1 MSLADRIRQMS
12 QQRRSTILV
21 SPDPEHPD
29 ASLYYRIIDLSK
41 AVKPPRYSQGRF
53 LAASYETEYATES
66 GKIYEFQEGK
76 ELPESDNDKVL
87 KENQVCRVNPNNY
100 QGYFTF
106 SFKEQKNAVKVW
118 FSDNQRLNLSRIF
131 LVDPDN
137 RRYPLG
143 TDGTLNSKQTW
154 LLPKG
159 TTFSMGEQSGKWHV
173 ELDAYSKMVFDIR
186 VEKKDRR

>member
-1 MSLADRIRQMS
+1 MSLADRIIQRS
-12 QQRRSTILV
+12 QQRRSIILV
-21 SPDPEHPD
+21 SPDPERPD
-29 ASLYYRIIDLSK
+29 MSLYYRIIDLSK
-41 AVKPPRYSQGRF
+41 AVKPPTYSQGHF
-53 LAASYETEYATES
+53 LAASYETEYPAES

-76 ELPESDNDKVL
+76 ALPESDRDTVL
-87 KENQVCRVNPNNY
+87 KDNQVCRVNPNNY

-118 FSDNQRLNLSRIF
+118 FSDNQKLNLSRIV

-143 TDGTLNSKQTW
+143 VDGTLNSKQTW

-159 TTFSMGEQSGKWHV
+159 TVFSRGEQQGKWHV

-186 VEKKDRR
+186 VEKKEHR